1 MIPNIFLAALG
12 LALLAGG
19 ADRLVSA
26 AGRLA
31 LRWGLSPIVVGAVVI
46 GLGTSAPE
54 LFVSALAA
62 IRPGGLDL
70 AVGSI
75 VGSNIANLSL
85 VLGVSVLLS
94 PMAAVDGGVKREG
107 LAMLVGS
114 VLFVGLA
121 WDDRLALME
130 GLVLVAALLVSLV
143 LIIFWSA
150 SQSDTDIVQPRV
162 ETVLAE
168 KRTGALRDLVTA
180 LISLGVVLAGGQ
192 LLVDAASATAR
203 ALGVSEA
210 VIGLTLVAVGTSLP
224 ELATVVAAARRR
236 QSSLVLGNVVGS
248 NLFNAL
254 GVGGAAAIIGD
265 QAFVVSMRGPLVTMM
280 VISLFVTVLAVRRG
294 GRISRP
300 VGIAFLASYP
310 LALAYI

>member
-1 MIPNIFLAALG
+1 MITHILVAAVG
-12 LALLAGG
+12 LALLAVG
-19 ADRLVSA
+19 ADRLVGA

-54 LFVSALAA
+54 LFVSSLAA
-62 IRPGGLDL
+62 MRPGGLDL

-85 VLGVSVLLS
+85 VLGASVLLS
-94 PMAAVDGGVKREG
+94 PMVAVDGGVKREG
-107 LAMLVGS
+107 MAMLVGS
-114 VLFVGLA
+114 ALFVVLA
-121 WDDRLALME
+121 WDDRLALLE
-130 GLVLVAALLVSLV
+130 GFVLVAALLISLA

-150 SQSDTDIVQPRV
+150 GQDVAVQPEV

-168 KRTGALRDLVTA
+168 KRPGAFRDLITA
-180 LISLGVVLAGGQ
+180 LISLGVMLVGGE
-192 LLVDAASATAR
+192 LLVDAASATAV

-210 VIGLTLVAVGTSLP
+210 VIGLTLVAIGTSLP

-236 QSSLVLGNVVGS
+236 QSGLVLGNVVGS

-280 VISLFVTVLAVRRG
+280 AISLFVTVLAVMRG

-300 VGIAFLASYP
+300 VGLAFLATYP
-310 LALAYI
+310 LALTYI